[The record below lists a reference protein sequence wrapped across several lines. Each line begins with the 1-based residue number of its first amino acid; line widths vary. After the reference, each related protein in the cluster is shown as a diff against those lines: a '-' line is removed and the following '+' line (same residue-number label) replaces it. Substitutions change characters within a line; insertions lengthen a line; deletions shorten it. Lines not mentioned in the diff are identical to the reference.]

1 MKATIFTLDAM
12 VDLYSTGKVTIKN
25 EDIISP
31 MNPVWEVF
39 VNKVRGRMALDG
51 EGNLCFEPYQVG
63 AKQAT
68 VMAKEIVGQTTV
80 TRTPKLL
87 KISLSLPIEMS
98 QSMMQMTVLEQA
110 SLLTDAMHNGLYDR
124 MVGGQES
131 ATNTVTQEIDKAA

>member
-80 TRTPKLL
+80 TRTPQAAKNLT
-87 KISLSLPIEMS
+87 ISAHRDEPEHDADDRAGTGLAADRCNA
-98 QSMMQMTVLEQA
+98 QWTV
-110 SLLTDAMHNGLYDR
+110 
-124 MVGGQES
+124 
-131 ATNTVTQEIDKAA
+131 